1 MTATKKLTKG
11 FALLIV
17 LALVLA
23 IMPFS
28 AQATFTYNNFTKS
41 PSTEYNYHYFI
52 GDTNTIT
59 LQVGPADDY
68 WYFVGFASEAEAANT
83 NVNWTIDSKL
93 SLVSQG
99 PVEYSTGVWVNQ
111 VVLELAGT
119 NWGAATVTATWTANN
134 ASYPMSFTV
143 NIDPATDQNPATGV
157 QVDIYAPATTQ
168 GTVPYAAWRTRT
180 ATTGITVT
188 PLCDALE
195 EVPEGFVA
203 IQNYSTPIAALINM
217 IDDGPFN
224 QVLSDIDYGDDGAY
238 LSAIE
243 AYTDSFFNTQFRSAY
258 GYDGWRYCVYR
269 NDSKI
274 GASDTI
280 NANAFALVSGDVVV
294 WRYCDYSY
302 TFPSTYTAYK
312 ASIPN

>member
-17 LALVLA
+17 LALVIA

-41 PSTEYNYHYFI
+41 PATAYNYHYFI

-83 NVNWTIDSKL
+83 NVSWTIDSKL

-99 PVEYSTGVWVNQ
+99 PVEYSAGVWVNQ

-119 NWGAATVTATWTANN
+119 AWGAAAVTATWTANN

-143 NIDPATDQNPATGV
+143 NIDPATTQAAITGIV
-157 QVDIYAPATTQ
+157 VDVYAPATVQ
-168 GTVPYAAWRTRT
+168 GTTPYVAWHTKT
-180 ATTGITVT
+180 ATGISVT
-188 PLCDALE
+188 PLADALASI
-195 EVPEGFVA
+195 PQGFVA
-203 IQNYSTPIAALINM
+203 IQNYSTPLAALVEM
-217 IDDGPFN
+217 IDDGPYN
-224 QVLSDIDYGDDGAY
+224 QVLSDIDYGNDGSY

-243 AYTDSFFNTQFRSAY
+243 AFIDSDYNTQLRSAY
-258 GYDGWRYCVYR
+258 GYEGWRYCVYR
-269 NDSKI
+269 NDSKLDV
-274 GASDTI
+274 SESI
-280 NANAFALVSGDVVV
+280 NANAFALVNGDVVV
-294 WRYCDYSY
+294 WRYCDYNYS
-302 TFPSTYTAYK
+302 FPSTYTAYS